1 MVIVAMSIPT
11 LLLMLGN
18 FRTTVERDLVE
29 NLNKTQINSPVQSND
44 SKQEKWDRI
53 SSRLCQHS
61 LTVMQIFLK

>member
-1 MVIVAMSIPT
+1 MSIPT

-44 SKQEKWDRI
+44 SK
-53 SSRLCQHS
+53 
-61 LTVMQIFLK
+61 